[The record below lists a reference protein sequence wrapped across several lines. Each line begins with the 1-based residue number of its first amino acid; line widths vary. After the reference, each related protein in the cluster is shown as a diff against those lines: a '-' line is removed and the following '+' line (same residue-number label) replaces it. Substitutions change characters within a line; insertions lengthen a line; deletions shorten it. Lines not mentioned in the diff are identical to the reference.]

1 MNPFCKRP
9 PSNPHMAEDR
19 TKLPDNLFVDTN
31 YCQISYLE
39 SLVGNKLMIFDIPNE
54 DAGKADGAIAKLTKH
69 IPKGNS
75 CQIVEAPADLKLATP
90 ENIVILKFLNRSD
103 LIEYLQ
109 EPTFGQRPKIF
120 GPRELAKLLHAYHGQ
135 ADLTSM
141 QSGDKE
147 GLDLGMG
154 SVSSK
159 EAVGVYKIFCKFI
172 LKEVLPADFSAALAG
187 MEEKETPEDQFNK
200 AI

>member
-1 MNPFCKRP
+1 
-9 PSNPHMAEDR
+9 MAEDR

-103 LIEYLQ
+103 LLSTSRSLPSAKDPRYLV
-109 EPTFGQRPKIF
+109 
-120 GPRELAKLLHAYHGQ
+120 L
-135 ADLTSM
+135 
-141 QSGDKE
+141 
-147 GLDLGMG
+147 
-154 SVSSK
+154 VSSPSSCTH
-159 EAVGVYKIFCKFI
+159 AMARLI
-172 LKEVLPADFSAALAG
+172 
-187 MEEKETPEDQFNK
+187 
-200 AI
+200 